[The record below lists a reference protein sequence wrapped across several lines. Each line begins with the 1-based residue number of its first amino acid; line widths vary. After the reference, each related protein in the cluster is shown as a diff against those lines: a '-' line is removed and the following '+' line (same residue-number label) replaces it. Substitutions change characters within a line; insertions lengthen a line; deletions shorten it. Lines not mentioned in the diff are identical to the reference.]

1 MITSKLNTSRNNF
14 AVPQHLLLGLLVLS
28 AWVLTSATP
37 AFGTDGVAQ
46 CTNAPSGLVGWWP
59 GDGNAKDIP
68 PADHDGTLKDD
79 NKDTAPDTDTRF
91 TTVAGGEVQQAF
103 LFDGEDDSVDIPNAS
118 DLNMPTGKV
127 SVDAWIY
134 ITGYTYYPSVLGKG
148 DLGNYKESYALF
160 VDPHG
165 FAGFL
170 VNRNGTQQGRALVIG
185 TTKIPPNT
193 WTLVA
198 GTYDG
203 TSVHVYVNGSLDDGV
218 SIPAT
223 AGMSNKI
230 NQTNDDALIGKA
242 HRTPDAVLTQGNGDT
257 YFNGRIDEVE
267 LFSRSL
273 GQPEIQAIYAA
284 KTYGKCKCQEPPA
297 DAEGDVENDDGSKSH
312 VAMTAKREC
321 DDNGEIDYK
330 DNNTEM
336 RGKHKK
342 VIIDRD
348 TAMVRGVGTL
358 PDGRSV
364 DYTAVLV
371 GNQPLIGANLFSI
384 TWTDAGGSVY
394 QKSGVMLPG
403 STAVVPPQ
411 Q

>member
-14 AVPQHLLLGLLVLS
+14 AVPQHLLLGLLS

-37 AFGTDGVAQ
+37 AWGDGAGQQ
-46 CTNAPSGLVGWWP
+46 CTMAPQSSHLIGWWT
-59 GDGNAKDIP
+59 GDGNYKDITP
-68 PADHDGTLKDD
+68 SDHDGMLKGDGT
-79 NKDTAPDTDTRF
+79 DTADSDTPF
-91 TTVAGGEVQQAF
+91 TAGEVLQAF
-103 LFDGEDDSVDIPNAS
+103 HFDGAADYVQIPNAS
-118 DLNMPTGKV
+118 DLNIPTGKV
-127 SVDAWIY
+127 SVDAWINP
-134 ITGYTYYPSVLGKG
+134 TTATQQYPSILSKG
-148 DLGNYKESYALF
+148 DVGNYKESYALF
-160 VDPHG
+160 LAPGGNV
-165 FAGFL
+165 GFL
-170 VNRNGTQQGRALVIG
+170 VNKDGTAAGRGLPVFG
-185 TTKIPPNT
+185 STLIPLNT

-203 TSVHVYVNGSLDDGV
+203 TNLRVYVNGKLDGTL
-218 SIPAT
+218 AHT
-223 AGMSNKI
+223 GGI
-230 NQTNDDALIGKA
+230 NVTPDPVLIGKA
-242 HRTPDAVLTQGNGDT
+242 QRTASAITNFLGNT
-257 YFNGRIDEVE
+257 YFNGAIDEVE
-267 LFSRSL
+267 LFNSALTGGTPTNSGGDL
-273 GQPEIQAIYAA
+273 GKIYAA
-284 KTYGKCKCQEPPA
+284 GSVGKCKCQEPPA
-297 DAEGDVENDDGSKSH
+297 DAQGDVENDDGSKSH